1 MRYIWLALGFLVA
14 IISVLVG
21 LRLGFSRENT
31 AILAIVAM
39 SLTQYP
45 FLKRW
50 MPKMKFLYWAFTNA
64 IGAAVF
70 WLLFLVFR

>member
-1 MRYIWLALGFLVA
+1 VRYIWLVLAFMVA

-31 AILAIVAM
+31 VILAIVAT
-39 SLTQYP
+39 SLTLFP

-50 MPKMKFLYWAFTNA
+50 MPKMKFLYWAFTVA
-64 IGAAVF
+64 IGAVVS
-70 WLLFLVFR
+70 WLLFVVFR

>member
-1 MRYIWLALGFLVA
+1 MVA

-31 AILAIVAM
+31 FILATVAM
-39 SLTQYP
+39 SLTLFP

-50 MPKMKFLYWAFTNA
+50 MPKMKFLYWALTVA
-64 IGAAVF
+64 IGAVVS